1 MTDTWLLTEDRV
13 WPEQVPWKE
22 SLFSIANG
30 HLGTRGSFEEGYGD
44 SVPATFMH
52 GLFVT
57 PPGDIPYLAPLP
69 DWTGVSITVDGV
81 RFRLDDRI
89 PLGYERTLDFRTGVL
104 TRRVLWRGPGTA
116 VIRAEF
122 RRLLSMAVPELA
134 AMEVRI
140 TALTDDVQVG
150 VETGLDGSISGPFG
164 APWGRLDWE
173 RSGPDRLD
181 MRAESDE
188 GQAAVNATCVVRGLG
203 PLGLANHA
211 RHPRLTAT
219 LDLAPGEWLEFVK
232 YTVFQR
238 GMGASAAEVPGGD
251 FEEAASAS
259 AAEWAKRWETSQ
271 IEVTGDPFAEHA
283 LRFAAFHVIGGAP
296 RSSEGAGVGAR
307 LLSGYGYRHHVF
319 WDADIFVVPYLT
331 MTQPDLA
338 RAHLGYRHRG
348 LDGARRKAARYGKA
362 GAFFAWES
370 AGTGDEVTP
379 DWGETA
385 DGERIRIRT
394 GEIEEHI
401 VADVAYAVDHYLRWT
416 DDQHFLTEQGAE
428 MTLDGARYWQDRADV
443 DREGRA
449 HLRNVIGPDEYHV
462 GVDDNFF
469 TNAMAAWHLRAAVR
483 HATGRVDL
491 ESRLS
496 LPDGW
501 EDVFRTLADGLQ
513 PRPGPNGVF
522 EQHHGYFALDE
533 VDLSRF
539 EPRGAPLHALFGEK
553 RLERSQ
559 ITKQADVVMGLV
571 LLDALQQQE
580 LIEANLDY
588 YGPRTDHGSSLSLAM
603 HSLAASMAARPD
615 QAYDYFRRAAAI
627 DLEDSMLNAS
637 HGIHAATQ
645 GGLLQA
651 ALVGFG
657 GLQLTKV
664 GPQTI
669 ARVPDHWDSLGFSFV
684 YRGTRHE
691 REVRGG
697 KPARGAEAPQAD
709 HNGGG

>member
-1 MTDTWLLTEDRV
+1 MTDTWLFTEDRV

-30 HLGTRGSFEEGYGD
+30 HLGTRGTFEEGYGD

-57 PPGDIPYLAPLP
+57 PPGDLPYLAPLP

-89 PLGYERTLDFRTGVL
+89 PLGYERVLDLRTGVL
-104 TRRVLWRGPGTA
+104 TRRVLWRGPGTG

-122 RRLLSMAVPELA
+122 RRLLSMASPGLA
-134 AMEVRI
+134 AMEVKV
-140 TALTDDVQVG
+140 TALTEDVQVG
-150 VETGLDGSISGPFG
+150 VETGLDGSVTGPYG
-164 APWGRLDWE
+164 APWTRVEWT
-173 RSGPDRLD
+173 RTGPDRLR
-181 MRAESDE
+181 MRAQSDDR
-188 GQAAVNATCVVRGLG
+188 QASVTATSVIRGLG
-203 PLGLANHA
+203 PLGVTHHA
-211 RHPRLTAT
+211 RHPRLSAT
-219 LDLAPGEWLEFVK
+219 IDLAPGEWLGFTK
-232 YTVFQR
+232 YTSYQR
-238 GMGASAAEVPGGD
+238 ANEGEEIPDDDFDQVAA
-251 FEEAASAS
+251 AS
-259 AAEWAKRWETSQ
+259 AAEWSRRWETSQ
-271 IEVTGDPFAEHA
+271 IEVSGDTYAEQA
-283 LRFAAFHVIGGAP
+283 LRFAAFHLIGGAP

-319 WDADIFVVPYLT
+319 WDTDIFAMPYLT

-338 RAHLGYRHRG
+338 RAHLGYRYRG
-348 LDGARRKAARYGKA
+348 LDGARRKAARYGRA

-385 DGERIRIRT
+385 DGERVRIRT

-401 VADVAYAVDHYLRWT
+401 VADVAYAVDHYVRWT
-416 DDQHFLTEQGAE
+416 DDRDFLAEQGAE

-443 DREGRA
+443 DRKGGA

-469 TNAMAAWHLRAAVR
+469 TNAMAAWHLRTAVD
-483 HATGRVDL
+483 HGTGRDDL
-491 ESRLS
+491 VSSLG

-501 EDVFRTLADGLQ
+501 EEAFLSSGREARAS
-513 PRPGPNGVF
+513 PRDDGVF
-522 EQHHGYFALDE
+522 EQHDGYFDLEE

-539 EPRGAPLHALFGEK
+539 EPRLAPLHAIFGEK

-571 LLDALQQQE
+571 LLDALQTRE
-580 LIEANLDY
+580 LVEANLDY

-603 HSLAASMAARPD
+603 HSVAASIAMRPD

-627 DLEDSMLNAS
+627 DLEDSMSNS
-637 HGIHAATQ
+637 HHGIHAATQ

-657 GLQLTKV
+657 GLHLSED

-669 ARVPDHWDSLGFSFV
+669 ARLPDHWDSLGFSFV
-684 YRGTRHE
+684 HRGTRHE

-697 KPARGAEAPQAD
+697 KPAREAEAPRAD

>member
-1 MTDTWLLTEDRV
+1 MTDTWLFTEDRV

-30 HLGTRGSFEEGYGD
+30 HLGTRGTFEEGYGD

-57 PPGDIPYLAPLP
+57 PPGDLPYLAPLP

-89 PLGYERTLDFRTGVL
+89 PLGYERVLDLRTGVL
-104 TRRVLWRGPGTA
+104 TRRVLWRGPGTG

-122 RRLLSMAVPELA
+122 RRLLSMASPGLA
-134 AMEVRI
+134 AMEVKV
-140 TALTDDVQVG
+140 TALTEDVQVG
-150 VETGLDGSISGPFG
+150 VETGLDGSVTGPYG
-164 APWGRLDWE
+164 APWTRVEWT
-173 RSGPDRLD
+173 RTGPDRLR
-181 MRAESDE
+181 MRAQSDDR
-188 GQAAVNATCVVRGLG
+188 QASVTATSVIRGLG
-203 PLGLANHA
+203 PLGVTHHA
-211 RHPRLTAT
+211 RHPRLSAT
-219 LDLAPGEWLEFVK
+219 IDLAPGEWLGFTK
-232 YTVFQR
+232 YTSYQR
-238 GMGASAAEVPGGD
+238 ANEGEEIPDDDFDQVAA
-251 FEEAASAS
+251 AS
-259 AAEWAKRWETSQ
+259 AAEWSRRWETSQ
-271 IEVTGDPFAEHA
+271 IEVSGDTYAEQA
-283 LRFAAFHVIGGAP
+283 LRFAAFHLIGGAP

-319 WDADIFVVPYLT
+319 WDTDIFAMPYLT

-338 RAHLGYRHRG
+338 RAHLGYRYRG
-348 LDGARRKAARYGKA
+348 LDGARRKAARYGRA

-385 DGERIRIRT
+385 DGERVRIRT

-401 VADVAYAVDHYLRWT
+401 VADVAYAVDHYVRWT
-416 DDQHFLTEQGAE
+416 DDRDFLAEQGAE
-428 MTLDGARYWQDRADV
+428 MTLDGARYWQDRAEV

-469 TNAMAAWHLRAAVR
+469 TNAMAAWHLRTAVD
-483 HATGRVDL
+483 HGTGRDDL
-491 ESRLS
+491 VSS
-496 LPDGW
+496 LGLADGW
-501 EDVFRTLADGLQ
+501 EEAFLGLAEKLEPS
-513 PRPGPNGVF
+513 PREDGVF
-522 EQHHGYFALDE
+522 EQHDGYFDLEE

-539 EPRGAPLHALFGEK
+539 EPRLAPLHAIFGEK

-571 LLDALQQQE
+571 LLDALQTRE
-580 LIEANLDY
+580 LVEANLDY

-603 HSLAASMAARPD
+603 HSVAASIAMRPD

-627 DLEDSMLNAS
+627 DLEDSMSNS
-637 HGIHAATQ
+637 HHGIHAATQ

-651 ALVGFG
+651 ALIGFG
-657 GLQLTKV
+657 GLHLSED

-669 ARVPDHWDSLGFSFV
+669 ARLPDHWDSLGFSFV
-684 YRGTRHE
+684 HRGTRHE

-697 KPARGAEAPQAD
+697 KPAREAEASRAD

>member
-1 MTDTWLLTEDRV
+1 MSATWLFTEDRV

-30 HLGTRGSFEEGYGD
+30 HLGTRGTFEEGYGD

-57 PPGDIPYLAPLP
+57 PPDDLPYLAPLP

-89 PLGYERTLDFRTGVL
+89 PLGYERVLDLHTGVL
-104 TRRVLWRGPGTA
+104 TRRVLWRGPGTG

-122 RRLLSMAVPELA
+122 RRLLSMASPDLA
-134 AMEVRI
+134 AMEVKV
-140 TALTDDVQVG
+140 TALTEDVQVG
-150 VETGLDGSISGPFG
+150 VETGLDGSITGPFG
-164 APWGRLDWE
+164 APWTRVDWE
-173 RSGPDRLD
+173 RTGPDRLR
-181 MRAESDE
+181 MRAQSDDRR
-188 GQAAVNATCVVRGLG
+188 ASVTATSAVRGLG
-203 PLGLANHA
+203 PLGVIHHA
-211 RHPRLTAT
+211 RHPRLSAT
-219 LDLAPGEWLEFVK
+219 IDLAPGEWLAFTK
-232 YTVFQR
+232 YTSYQR
-238 GMGASAAEVPGGD
+238 ANEDEQIPDDTFDQVAA
-251 FEEAASAS
+251 AS
-259 AAEWAKRWETSQ
+259 AAEWGRRWETSQ
-271 IEVTGDPFAEHA
+271 IEVSGDTYAEQA
-283 LRFAAFHVIGGAP
+283 LRFAAFHLIGGAP

-319 WDADIFVVPYLT
+319 WDTDIFVLPYLT

-348 LDGARRKAARYGKA
+348 LDGARRKAARYGRA

-385 DGERIRIRT
+385 DGERVRIRT

-416 DDQHFLTEQGAE
+416 HDRDFLAEQGAE
-428 MTLDGARYWQDRADV
+428 MTLDGARYWQDRAEV
-443 DREGRA
+443 DRKGRA

-469 TNAMAAWHLRAAVR
+469 TNAMAAWHLRTAVD
-483 HATGRVDL
+483 HGAGRDDL
-491 ESRLS
+491 ISS
-496 LPDGW
+496 LGLPPGW
-501 EDVFRTLADGLQ
+501 EKAFVALAEKLE
-513 PRPGPNGVF
+513 PRPGDDGVF
-522 EQHHGYFALDE
+522 EQHGGYFDLEE

-539 EPRGAPLHALFGEK
+539 EPRLAPLHAIFGEK

-571 LLDALQQQE
+571 LLDALQTRE
-580 LIEANLDY
+580 LVEANLDY

-603 HSLAASMAARPD
+603 HSVAASIAMRPG
-615 QAYDYFRRAAAI
+615 QAYDYFRQAAAI
-627 DLEDSMLNAS
+627 DLEDSMSNS
-637 HGIHAATQ
+637 HHGIHAATQ

-651 ALVGFG
+651 ALIGFG
-657 GLQLTKV
+657 GLHLSDD

-669 ARVPDHWDSLGFSFV
+669 ARLPDHWDSLGFSFV
-684 YRGTRHE
+684 HRGTRHE

-697 KPARGAEAPQAD
+697 KPAREAQTPRAD

>member
-1 MTDTWLLTEDRV
+1 MTDTWLFTEDRV

-30 HLGTRGSFEEGYGD
+30 HLGTRGTFEEGYGD

-57 PPGDIPYLAPLP
+57 PPGDLPYLAPLP

-89 PLGYERTLDFRTGVL
+89 PLGYERVLDLRTGVL
-104 TRRVLWRGPGTA
+104 TRRVLWRGPGTG

-122 RRLLSMAVPELA
+122 RRLLSMASPGLA
-134 AMEVRI
+134 AMEVKV
-140 TALTDDVQVG
+140 TALTEDVQVG
-150 VETGLDGSISGPFG
+150 VETGLDGSVTGPYG
-164 APWGRLDWE
+164 APWTRVEWT
-173 RSGPDRLD
+173 RAAPDRLR
-181 MRAESDE
+181 MRAQSDDR
-188 GQAAVNATCVVRGLG
+188 QASVTATSVIRGLG
-203 PLGLANHA
+203 PLGVTHHA
-211 RHPRLTAT
+211 RHPRLSAT
-219 LDLAPGEWLEFVK
+219 IDLAPGEWLGFTK
-232 YTVFQR
+232 YTSYQR
-238 GMGASAAEVPGGD
+238 ANEGDEIPDAGFDQVAA
-251 FEEAASAS
+251 AS
-259 AAEWAKRWETSQ
+259 AAEWARRWDTSQ
-271 IEVTGDPFAEHA
+271 IEVSGDTYAEQA
-283 LRFAAFHVIGGAP
+283 LRFAAFHLIGGAP

-319 WDADIFVVPYLT
+319 WDTDIFAMPYLT

-338 RAHLGYRHRG
+338 RTHLGYRFRG
-348 LDGARRKAARYGKA
+348 LDGARRKAARYGRA

-370 AGTGDEVTP
+370 ADTGDEVTP

-385 DGERIRIRT
+385 DGERVRIRT

-401 VADVAYAVDHYLRWT
+401 VADVAYAVDHYVRWT
-416 DDQHFLTEQGAE
+416 DDRAFLAEQGAE
-428 MTLDGARYWQDRADV
+428 MTLDGARYWQDRAEI
-443 DREGRA
+443 DRGGRA

-469 TNAMAAWHLRAAVR
+469 TNAMAAWHLRAAVD
-483 HATGRVDL
+483 HGSGRDDL
-491 ESRLS
+491 ISS
-496 LPDGW
+496 LGLPPGW
-501 EDVFRTLADGLQ
+501 EGAFLDLAEKLEPQ
-513 PRPGPNGVF
+513 PRDDGVF
-522 EQHHGYFALDE
+522 EQHDGYFELDE

-539 EPRGAPLHALFGEK
+539 EPRLAPLHAIFGEK

-559 ITKQADVVMGLV
+559 ITKQADVIMGLV
-571 LLDALQQQE
+571 LLDALQTRE
-580 LIEANLDY
+580 LVEANLDY
-588 YGPRTDHGSSLSLAM
+588 YDPRTDHGSSLSLAM
-603 HSLAASMAARPD
+603 HSLAASVAMRPD

-627 DLEDSMLNAS
+627 DLEDSMSNS
-637 HGIHAATQ
+637 QHGIHAATQ

-657 GLQLTKV
+657 GLHLTED
-664 GPQTI
+664 GPQII
-669 ARVPDHWDSLGFSFV
+669 ARLPDHWDSLGFSFV
-684 YRGTRHE
+684 HRGTRHE

-697 KPARGAEAPQAD
+697 KPAREAEAPRAD

>member
-1 MTDTWLLTEDRV
+1 VSDTWLYAEDRV
-13 WPEQVPWKE
+13 WPEQGPWKE

-30 HLGTRGSFEEGYGD
+30 HLGTRGTFEEGYGD

-57 PPGDIPYLAPLP
+57 PPGDLPYLAPLP

-89 PLGYERTLDFRTGVL
+89 PLGYERVLDLRTGVL
-104 TRRVLWRGPGTA
+104 TRRVLWRGPGTG

-122 RRLLSMAVPELA
+122 RRLLSMASPDLA
-134 AMEVRI
+134 AMEVKV
-140 TALTDDVQVG
+140 TALTEDVQVG
-150 VETGLDGSISGPFG
+150 VETGLDGSITGPFG
-164 APWGRLDWE
+164 APWTRVDWE
-173 RSGPDRLD
+173 RTGPDQLR
-181 MRAESDE
+181 MRAQSDDRL
-188 GQAAVNATCVVRGLG
+188 ASVTATSVVRGLG
-203 PLGLANHA
+203 PLGVIHHA
-211 RHPRLTAT
+211 RHPRLSAT
-219 LDLAPGEWLEFVK
+219 IDLAPGEWLAFTK
-232 YTVFQR
+232 YTSYQR
-238 GMGASAAEVPGGD
+238 ANGDAEIPDDGFDQVAA
-251 FEEAASAS
+251 AS
-259 AAEWAKRWETSQ
+259 AAEWGRRWETSQ
-271 IEVTGDPFAEHA
+271 IEVSGDTYAEQA
-283 LRFAAFHVIGGAP
+283 LRFAAFHLIGGAP

-319 WDADIFVVPYLT
+319 WDTDIFVMPYLT

-348 LDGARRKAARYGKA
+348 LDGARRKAARYGRA

-385 DGERIRIRT
+385 DGERVRIRT

-401 VADVAYAVDHYLRWT
+401 VADVAYAVDHYMRWT
-416 DDQHFLTEQGAE
+416 DDREFLAEQGAE
-428 MTLDGARYWQDRADV
+428 MTLDGARYWQDRAQV
-443 DREGRA
+443 DRQGRA

-469 TNAMAAWHLRAAVR
+469 TNAMAAWHLRTAVDQG
-483 HATGRVDL
+483 AGRDDL
-491 ESRLS
+491 VSILG
-496 LPDGW
+496 LPLGW
-501 EDVFRTLADGLQ
+501 EKAFVSLADKLE
-513 PRPGPNGVF
+513 PRPRDDGVF
-522 EQHHGYFALDE
+522 EQHDGYFDLEE

-539 EPRGAPLHALFGEK
+539 EPRLAPLHAIFGEK

-571 LLDALQQQE
+571 LLDALQTRE
-580 LIEANLDY
+580 LVEANLDH

-603 HSLAASMAARPD
+603 HSVAASIAMRPD

-627 DLEDSMLNAS
+627 DLEDSMSNS
-637 HGIHAATQ
+637 HHGIHAATQ

-651 ALVGFG
+651 ALIGFG
-657 GLQLTKV
+657 GLHLTDD

-669 ARVPDHWDSLGFSFV
+669 ARLPDHWDSLGFSFV
-684 YRGTRHE
+684 HRGTRHE

-697 KPARGAEAPQAD
+697 KPAREAETPRAD

>member
-1 MTDTWLLTEDRV
+1 MTDTWLFTEDRV

-22 SLFSIANG
+22 SLFSVANG
-30 HLGTRGSFEEGYGD
+30 HLGTRGTFEEGYGD

-57 PPGDIPYLAPLP
+57 PPGDLPYLAPLP

-81 RFRLDDRI
+81 RFRLDDRM
-89 PLGYERTLDFRTGVL
+89 PLGYERVLDLRTGVL
-104 TRRVLWRGPGTA
+104 TRRVLWRGPGTG

-122 RRLLSMAVPELA
+122 RRLLSMASPGLA
-134 AMEVRI
+134 AMEVKV
-140 TALTDDVQVG
+140 TALTEDVQVG
-150 VETGLDGSISGPFG
+150 VETGLDGSVTGPYG
-164 APWGRLDWE
+164 APWTRVEWT
-173 RSGPDRLD
+173 RTGPDRLR
-181 MRAESDE
+181 MRAQSDDRR
-188 GQAAVNATCVVRGLG
+188 ASVTATSVIRGLG
-203 PLGLANHA
+203 PLGVIHHA
-211 RHPRLTAT
+211 RHPRLSAT
-219 LDLAPGEWLEFVK
+219 IDLAPGEWLGFTK
-232 YTVFQR
+232 YTSYQR
-238 GMGASAAEVPGGD
+238 ANEGDEIPDDAFDQVAA
-251 FEEAASAS
+251 AS
-259 AAEWAKRWETSQ
+259 AAEWARRWETSQ
-271 IEVTGDPFAEHA
+271 IEVSGDTYAEQA
-283 LRFAAFHVIGGAP
+283 LRFAAFHLIGGAP

-319 WDADIFVVPYLT
+319 WDTDIFAMPYLT

-338 RAHLGYRHRG
+338 RAHLGYRYRG
-348 LDGARRKAARYGKA
+348 LDGARRKAARYGRA

-385 DGERIRIRT
+385 DGERVRIRT

-416 DDQHFLTEQGAE
+416 DDRDFLAEQGAE
-428 MTLDGARYWQDRADV
+428 MTLDGARYWQDRAEL

-469 TNAMAAWHLRAAVR
+469 TNAMAAWHLRTAVD
-483 HATGRVDL
+483 HGSGRDDL
-491 ESRLS
+491 ISRLG
-496 LPDGW
+496 LPAGW
-501 EDVFRTLADGLQ
+501 EEAFLTLAEKLEPQ
-513 PRPGPNGVF
+513 PRDDGVF
-522 EQHHGYFALDE
+522 EQHDGYFDLEE

-539 EPRGAPLHALFGEK
+539 EPRLAPLHAIFGEK
-553 RLERSQ
+553 RLELSQ

-571 LLDALQQQE
+571 LLDALQTRE
-580 LIEANLDY
+580 LVEANLDY

-603 HSLAASMAARPD
+603 HSVAASIAMRPD

-627 DLEDSMLNAS
+627 DLEDSMSNS
-637 HGIHAATQ
+637 HHGIHAATQ

-657 GLQLTKV
+657 GLHLTED

-669 ARVPDHWDSLGFSFV
+669 ARLPDHWDSLGFSFV
-684 YRGTRHE
+684 HRGTRHE

-697 KPARGAEAPQAD
+697 KPAREAEAPRAD